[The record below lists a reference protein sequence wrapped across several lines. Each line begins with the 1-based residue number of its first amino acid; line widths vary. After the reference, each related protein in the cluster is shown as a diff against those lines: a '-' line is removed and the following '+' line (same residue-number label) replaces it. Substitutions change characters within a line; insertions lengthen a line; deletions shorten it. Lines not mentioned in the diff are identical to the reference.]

1 MCSET
6 VVAIIPA
13 NKGRDMGNRAN
24 FVIVENGEWQLYYS
38 HWAGCRML
46 DALAFGPEF
55 ALRYVKALEALPRT
69 DWTCPLWSD
78 GGAVID
84 VDRKR
89 LLFFGDELMCDM
101 PIRRA
106 MFVVLIAMWPDYE
119 VGWAYGGTHE
129 LASYVGADCKWDDD
143 LRGPDLKLARKHG
156 TGPCQVVSMID
167 TAGHLRLWPLW
178 WGVSS
183 ARHGSGLMELLPGK
197 GFARLRLGQIP
208 VGGVHI
214 DAGRRRIGVWYTD
227 EPQNVFHRLP
237 HLWAGWQTE
246 CWDDRYEEHAARCG
260 GALRLPTL
268 DLAEGVV
275 SGRDWIHKRVFE
287 SFEDSPAGAILRI
300 ASLVSPLA
308 PGLQVSAEAV
318 TGAPARPTPAQWRRF
333 EDACSRVSL
342 YIESS

>member
-1 MCSET
+1 M
-6 VVAIIPA
+6 
-13 NKGRDMGNRAN
+13 
-24 FVIVENGEWQLYYS
+24 
-38 HWAGCRML
+38 
-46 DALAFGPEF
+46 
-55 ALRYVKALEALPRT
+55 
-69 DWTCPLWSD
+69 
-78 GGAVID
+78 
-84 VDRKR
+84 
-89 LLFFGDELMCDM
+89 
-101 PIRRA
+101 
-106 MFVVLIAMWPDYE
+106 
-119 VGWAYGGTHE
+119 
-129 LASYVGADCKWDDD
+129 
-143 LRGPDLKLARKHG
+143 
-156 TGPCQVVSMID
+156 
-167 TAGHLRLWPLW
+167 
-178 WGVSS
+178 
-183 ARHGSGLMELLPGK
+183 LPGK